1 MDTACTDVS
10 RILDLDRHGGT
21 LLRRDEH
28 TALLMD
34 HEIITFR
41 AMETISTLHPS
52 LQISTQACD
61 SSSTGFMVVFVY
73 KPRTG
78 VLCSANTV
86 LIAGT
91 CMCVLSSVALCCAS
105 MTPFP

>member
-1 MDTACTDVS
+1 MDTACADVI
-10 RILDLDRHGGT
+10 RVLDLDRHGGS
-21 LLRRDEH
+21 LLRRDDH

-34 HEIITFR
+34 HELITFR

-78 VLCSANTV
+78 VLCSANSV
-86 LIAGT
+86 LVVST
-91 CMCVLSSVALCCAS
+91 CVCVLCSVALCCVP
-105 MTPFP
+105 MTATT